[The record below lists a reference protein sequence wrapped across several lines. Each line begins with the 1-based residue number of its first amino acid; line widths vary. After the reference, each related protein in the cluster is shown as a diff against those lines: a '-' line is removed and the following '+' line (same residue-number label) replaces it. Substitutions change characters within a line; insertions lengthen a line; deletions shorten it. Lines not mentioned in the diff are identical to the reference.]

1 MDVYSTIMAGRGT
14 ESAIRTAIDRGGQA
28 FKEMIRGGMT
38 KDRCI
43 VWMEGATEAFEME
56 GFITSDR
63 MELAFKGVDK
73 RAFSYIHLR

>member
-38 KDRCI
+38 
-43 VWMEGATEAFEME
+43 AA
-56 GFITSDR
+56 
-63 MELAFKGVDK
+63 
-73 RAFSYIHLR
+73 

>member
-38 KDRCI
+38 AGHRCI
-43 VWMEGATEAFEME
+43 AQHG
-56 GFITSDR
+56 R
-63 MELAFKGVDK
+63 C
-73 RAFSYIHLR
+73 Y

>member
-38 KDRCI
+38 AAI
-43 VWMEGATEAFEME
+43 GALPGMEGATEAFEMPKDSSHQI
-56 GFITSDR
+56 GWN
-63 MELAFKGVDK
+63 L
-73 RAFSYIHLR
+73 HLRV